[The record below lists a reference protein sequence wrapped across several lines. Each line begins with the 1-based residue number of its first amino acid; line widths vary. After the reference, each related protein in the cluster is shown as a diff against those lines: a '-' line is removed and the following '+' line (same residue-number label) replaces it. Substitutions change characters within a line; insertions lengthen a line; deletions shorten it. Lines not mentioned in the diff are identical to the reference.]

1 MQEQKSY
8 RVVLLAAPDLVPIVA
23 HVVSTV
29 GRVVETVPLPDGR
42 QEVVALC
49 DRLEAAAAML
59 AGPGERAE
67 IVGPPRTHRRDCG
80 CLPAQPRALRR
91 RVGARH
97 TESWHLPPRD
107 GGPAPAGTTAAL
119 GNNAVRAREGGP

>member
-1 MQEQKSY
+1 VVTGRAVWDRARTHTQEQKSY
-8 RVVLLAAPDLVPIVA
+8 RAVLLAAPDLVPIVA

-29 GRVVETVPLPDGR
+29 GRVVETVPLTDGR

-67 IVGPPRTHRRDCG
+67 IVGPPELIAAILD
-80 CLPAQPRALRR
+80 
-91 RVGARH
+91 VSRH
-97 TESWHLPPRD
+97 
-107 GGPAPAGTTAAL
+107 
-119 GNNAVRAREGGP
+119 NRARYDAG

>member
-8 RVVLLAAPDLVPIVA
+8 RLVLRAAPDLVPIVA

-59 AGPGERAE
+59 AGLGERAE
-67 IVGPPRTHRRDCG
+67 IVGPPELIAAILDVSRHN
-80 CLPAQPRALRR
+80 RALRR
-91 RVGARH
+91 RVRARH